1 MLEKEKF
8 FRFFLNKKLKI
19 IFLAFFLIFFIN
31 NFAHADFKEKLIA
44 KYKTIDTLHFN
55 FIQTIGEKVESG
67 NCYIKYPLLMRC
79 EYPEKEKSIV
89 TNGKILAVVKNKY
102 KKIYYYSLEKT
113 PLFFILNKD
122 NLLNL
127 VENHEPIYSDSNI
140 IEYEL
145 IDSNFNAV
153 NIFFDKKSIELLG
166 WKTLDAYSNNVDFR
180 IKDVEINI
188 SIENKIFKIPMEG
201 DL

>member
-1 MLEKEKF
+1 
-8 FRFFLNKKLKI
+8 
-19 IFLAFFLIFFIN
+19 
-31 NFAHADFKEKLIA
+31 
-44 KYKTIDTLHFN
+44 
-55 FIQTIGEKVESG
+55 
-67 NCYIKYPLLMRC
+67 MRC
-79 EYPEKEKSIV
+79 EYPEKEKIIV

-102 KKIYYYSLEKT
+102 KKVYYYPLEKT
-113 PLFFILNKD
+113 PLYFILNKD

-140 IEYEL
+140 NEYEL
-145 IDSNFNAV
+145 IDANFNAV

-166 WKTLDAYSNNVDFR
+166 WKSLDAYSNNVDFL

>member
-19 IFLAFFLIFFIN
+19 IFLTFFLLFFTN

-44 KYKTIDTLHFN
+44 KYKTINVLHFN

-102 KKIYYYSLEKT
+102 KKVYYYPLEKT

-127 VENHEPIYSDSNI
+127 VENHEPIYSDSNV

-145 IDSNFNAV
+145 IDSNFNAL
-153 NIFFDKKSIELLG
+153 NIFFEKKSIELLG
-166 WKTLDAYSNNVDFR
+166 WKTLDAYSNYVDFR

-188 SIENKIFKIPMEG
+188 SIENKIFKIPM
-201 DL
+201 

>member
-19 IFLAFFLIFFIN
+19 IFLTFFLLFFTN

-44 KYKTIDTLHFN
+44 KYKTINVLHFN

-102 KKIYYYSLEKT
+102 KKIYYYPLEKT

-145 IDSNFNAV
+145 IDSNFNTV
-153 NIFFDKKSIELLG
+153 NIFFNKKSIELLG
-166 WKTLDAYSNNVDFR
+166 WKTLDAYSNNVDFL
-180 IKDVEINI
+180 IKNVEINV
-188 SIENKIFKIPMEG
+188 SVENEIFKIPMEG

>member
-8 FRFFLNKKLKI
+8 FRFFLTKKLNI
-19 IFLAFFLIFFIN
+19 IFLTFFLLFFIN
-31 NFAHADFKEKLIA
+31 SFAHADFKEKLIA

-55 FIQTIGEKVESG
+55 FTQTIGDKVESG
-67 NCYIKYPLLMRC
+67 DCYIKYPLLMRC
-79 EYPEKEKSIV
+79 EYPKKEKSIV

-102 KKIYYYSLEKT
+102 KKIYYYPLKKT

-180 IKDVEINI
+180 IKDVEINV

>member
-1 MLEKEKF
+1 MT
-8 FRFFLNKKLKI
+8 KKLKI
-19 IFLAFFLIFFIN
+19 IFSIFFLLFFIN
-31 NFAHADFKEKLIA
+31 SFAYADFKEKLIT
-44 KYKTIDTLHFN
+44 KYKAIDTLHFN
-55 FIQTIGEKVESG
+55 FIQTIGEKKEFG
-67 NCYIKYPLLMRC
+67 DCYIKYPLLMKC
-79 EYPEKEKSIV
+79 EYEKKEKSIV
-89 TNGKILAVVKNKY
+89 TNGKILAVVKKKY
-102 KKIYYYSLEKT
+102 KKIYYYPLEKT

-166 WKTLDAYSNNVDFR
+166 WKLL
-180 IKDVEINI
+180 
-188 SIENKIFKIPMEG
+188 P
-201 DL
+201 

>member
-19 IFLAFFLIFFIN
+19 IFLTFFLLFFTN

-44 KYKTIDTLHFN
+44 KYKTIDALHFN

-102 KKIYYYSLEKT
+102 KKIYYYPLEKT

-145 IDSNFNAV
+145 IDSNFNAL
-153 NIFFDKKSIELLG
+153 NIFFEKKSIELLG
-166 WKTLDAYSNNVDFR
+166 WKTLDAYSNNVDFL
-180 IKDVEINI
+180 IKNVEINV
-188 SIENKIFKIPMEG
+188 SVENEIFKIPMEG

>member
-1 MLEKEKF
+1 MKKKINSILF
-8 FRFFLNKKLKI
+8 IIFFFL
-19 IFLAFFLIFFIN
+19 FFTGYSKA
-31 NFAHADFKEKLIA
+31 NFKDKLIH
-44 KYKTIDTLHFN
+44 KLETTNTLYFD
-55 FIQTIGEKVESG
+55 FIQTIGEKEEVG
-67 NCYIKYPLLMRC
+67 NCHIKYPLLMKC
-79 EYPEKEKSIV
+79 EYEKKEKSIV
-89 TNGKILAVVKNKY
+89 TNGKILAVVKKKY
-102 KKIYYYSLEKT
+102 EKIYYYPLEKT

-166 WKTLDAYSNNVDFR
+166 WKTLDAYSNNVDFL
-180 IKDVEINI
+180 IKNVEINVL
-188 SIENKIFKIPMEG
+188 IENEIFKIPMER

>member
-1 MLEKEKF
+1 MLVKEKF
-8 FRFFLNKKLKI
+8 FRFFLTKKLKI
-19 IFLAFFLIFFIN
+19 IFSIFFLLFFIN
-31 NFAHADFKEKLIA
+31 SFAYADFKEKLIT
-44 KYKTIDTLHFN
+44 KYKAIDTLHFN
-55 FIQTIGEKVESG
+55 FTQTIGEKKEFG
-67 NCYIKYPLLMRC
+67 DCYIKYPLLMKC
-79 EYPEKEKSIV
+79 EYEKKEKSIV
-89 TNGKILAVVKNKY
+89 TNGKILAVVKKKY
-102 KKIYYYSLEKT
+102 EKIYYYPLEKT

-166 WKTLDAYSNNVDFR
+166 WKTLDAYSNNVDFL
-180 IKDVEINI
+180 IKNVEINVL
-188 SIENKIFKIPMEG
+188 IENEIFKIPMER

>member
-102 KKIYYYSLEKT
+102 KKVYYYPLEKT

-145 IDSNFNAV
+145 IDSNFNAL
-153 NIFFDKKSIELLG
+153 NIFFEKKSIELLG
-166 WKTLDAYSNNVDFR
+166 WKTLDAYSNNVDFL
-180 IKDVEINI
+180 IKNVEINV
-188 SIENKIFKIPMEG
+188 SVENEIFKIPMEG
-201 DL
+201 NL

>member
-8 FRFFLNKKLKI
+8 FSFFLNKKLKI
-19 IFLAFFLIFFIN
+19 IFLTFFLLFFTN
-31 NFAHADFKEKLIA
+31 NFAHADFKEKLIT
-44 KYKTIDTLHFN
+44 KYKTIDVLHFN

-102 KKIYYYSLEKT
+102 KKVYYYPLEKT

-145 IDSNFNAV
+145 IDANFNAV

-166 WKTLDAYSNNVDFR
+166 RKTLDAYSNNVDFL

>member
-102 KKIYYYSLEKT
+102 KKVYYYPLEKT

-145 IDSNFNAV
+145 IDSNFNAL
-153 NIFFDKKSIELLG
+153 NIFFEKKSIELLG
-166 WKTLDAYSNNVDFR
+166 WKTLDAYSNNVDFL

>member
-8 FRFFLNKKLKI
+8 FSFFLNKKLKI
-19 IFLAFFLIFFIN
+19 IFLTFFLLFFTN

-102 KKIYYYSLEKT
+102 KKVYYYPLEKT

-145 IDSNFNAV
+145 IDANFNAV

-166 WKTLDAYSNNVDFR
+166 WKTLDAYSNNVDFL